1 MSNVHLKS
9 SIRLVTLIMSGVQAR
24 VNAENAQ
31 PIKSITMIQN
41 CVRISVKSDR
51 YITRITRS
59 VQGRYLDVLLG
70 LFIITR
76 FQVANALKG
85 DSTSTINRTENA
97 LNNAILENTT
107 TTLIENA
114 IQFDKNDDLILCLII
129 GIIL

>member
-9 SIRLVTLIMSGVQAR
+9 SIRLVSLIMSGVQAR

-41 CVRISVKSDR
+41 CVRISVKSVR

-59 VQGRYLDVLLG
+59 AQGRYLDVLLG

-97 LNNAILENTT
+97 QNNAILENTT

>member
-41 CVRISVKSDR
+41 CVRISVKLDR

-97 LNNAILENTT
+97 QNNAILENTT